1 MTRWLPAF
9 SILVVV
15 ERIYRY
21 HLKLNYKKKKNITFL
36 QHFLKIFRIKI
47 KLSMFKEKK

>member
-1 MTRWLPAF
+1 MTRWLPAS

-21 HLKLNYKKKKNITFL
+21 QLKLNYQKKNITFF
-36 QHFLKIFRIKI
+36 QHFFKIFRIKI
-47 KLSMFKEKK
+47 KLPMFQEKK